1 MTIAFWTLLAAIV
14 LPWIMAAIK
23 KSRVA
28 QRGEYNNAAPRTIDP
43 KLEGLY
49 KRAQWAEKN
58 SFEILPGY
66 VAAVIVAH
74 LAGAEQDCIDILAL
88 VFIASRV
95 LYCVCYLKNWALLRS
110 AIWFVGLLCIVGLF
124 VISA

>member
-1 MTIAFWTLLAAIV
+1 MTIAFWTLLVAIF
-14 LPWIMAAIK
+14 LPWVMAVIK
-23 KSRVA
+23 KSRIA

-58 SFEILPGY
+58 SFEILPGF

-74 LAGAEQDCIDILAL
+74 LAAADQYCVDIIAL
-88 VFIASRV
+88 GFIVSRV
-95 LYCVCYLKNWALLRS
+95 LYCICYLMNWALLRS
-110 AIWFVGLLCIVGLF
+110 AVWFIGLLCIIGLF
-124 VISA
+124 IIAA